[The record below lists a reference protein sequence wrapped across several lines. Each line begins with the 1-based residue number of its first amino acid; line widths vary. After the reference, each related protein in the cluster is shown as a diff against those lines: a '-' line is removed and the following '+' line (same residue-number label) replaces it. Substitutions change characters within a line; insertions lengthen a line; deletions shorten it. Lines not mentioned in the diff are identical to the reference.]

1 MKRLFS
7 FIMVCFLVVNVFATE
22 NIDISS
28 ASFETARYL
37 YGTVQKPT
45 VASVGGEW
53 TVIGLAQSG
62 ADIPDEY
69 FERYYK
75 NVEEYIKNKKGIL
88 HSRKY
93 TEYSRVVLALTAI
106 GKDPRNVAGYD
117 LLLPLGDY
125 KKTVQQG
132 VNGAAWALIALDC
145 GNYELPQ
152 NPLAEIQAT
161 REMYIEHI
169 LSRQN
174 RDGGWSLGDIVS
186 DVDITA
192 MCLRALAKY
201 RVRQDITLSCNRG
214 VTFLSKAQDENGSF
228 SSWNVQNSESVM
240 QTIIALC
247 ALGISLD
254 DPRFVKGGRTLIS
267 ALRSYMSEN
276 GAFLHTQQGNENL
289 MATEQALLCFN
300 AMRSAEKKKLARGL
314 VIPLI
319 NNPLS
324 MTQISRDCPRLARAF
339 LNLTNAR

>member
-7 FIMVCFLVVNVFATE
+7 FIMVCFLVVNVFAAE

-28 ASFETARYL
+28 ASLKTAQYL
-37 YGTVQKPT
+37 HDTVQEPT

-53 TVIGLAQSG
+53 AVIGLAESG

-75 NVEEYIKNKKGIL
+75 NVEEYVKEKKGIL

-93 TEYSRVVLALTAI
+93 TEYSRVILALTAI
-106 GKDPRNVAGYD
+106 GKNPCNVAGYD

-132 VNGAAWALIALDC
+132 VNGAAWALIALDS
-145 GNYELPQ
+145 GKYELSK
-152 NPLAEIQAT
+152 NPIAEIQAT

-169 LSRQN
+169 LCRQN
-174 RDGGWSLGDIVS
+174 PDGGWSLGDTES

-201 RVRQDITLSCNRG
+201 RVRQEITLSCNRG
-214 VTFLSKAQDENGSF
+214 VEFLSKAQNKNGSF
-228 SSWNVQNSESVM
+228 SSWNAQTSESIM
-240 QTIIALC
+240 QTIMALC
-247 ALGISLD
+247 ALGISIED
-254 DPRFVKGGRTLIS
+254 SRFVKSGRTLMS
-267 ALRSYMSEN
+267 ALQSYMSEN
-276 GAFLHTQQGNENL
+276 GAFLHTPQGNENL
-289 MATEQALLCFN
+289 MATEQALLGLN
-300 AMRSAEKKKLARGL
+300 AMRSAEEKKLVRNL
-314 VIPLI
+314 IIPLI

-324 MTQISRDCPRLARAF
+324 VKQISRDFPRLARAF
-339 LNLTNAR
+339 FDLTNAR